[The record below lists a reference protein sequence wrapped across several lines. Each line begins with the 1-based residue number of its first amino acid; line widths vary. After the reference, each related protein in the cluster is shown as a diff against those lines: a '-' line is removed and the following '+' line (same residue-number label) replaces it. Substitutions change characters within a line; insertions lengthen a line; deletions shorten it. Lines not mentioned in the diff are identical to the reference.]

1 MVDPP
6 HRAPDVGQRSAPDA
20 NDLGASL
27 ARFFPDHSVDMGPD
41 WKKFRAEG
49 AVASLGKVHIFR
61 SAIFSRIRLNIRNSA
76 YFAQG
81 FPSQGTSETVNNGY
95 SATNSSEIGAS
106 LEPGEVSF
114 ANKSEFR
121 SNVVMVTAD
130 AMSQTVAA
138 LSGRNDIGRIELDR
152 KCSKVRPE
160 LRLLRGITS
169 SLSEE
174 LDLSHFSP
182 IVLAEL
188 EQTILVSLACG
199 ISHNY
204 TRLLESHEPD
214 LAPHQVRRVE
224 NYIEANWGQPLSIQG
239 LAVVASAS
247 ARSVFQSFRIH
258 RGYSPMKFVKTVRL
272 RRARE
277 MLQGASSDFTVT
289 TVAFACGFGNLG
301 HFARDYQNAFGET
314 PSATLS
320 RTKAANAAAPR
331 MSHLEGGRPS
341 AEAERVRFERP

>member
-6 HRAPDVGQRSAPDA
+6 RRAPEVGPRTYPDA
-20 NDLGASL
+20 NGFGGAL
-27 ARFFPDHSVDMGPD
+27 ARFFPEHSVDMGPD
-41 WKKFRAEG
+41 WKRFRAEG
-49 AVASLGKVHIFR
+49 SVTSMEKVHILR
-61 SAIFSRIRLNIRNSA
+61 SAIFSRFSLKIRNSA

-81 FPSQGTSETVNNGY
+81 FPTQGTSETVNNGY
-95 SATNSSEIGAS
+95 WAANSSENGAS
-106 LEPGEVSF
+106 LEPGDVSF
-114 ANKSEFR
+114 SNKSEFR
-121 SNVVMVTAD
+121 SNVVMVSYD

-174 LDLSHFSP
+174 FDFKHCSP
-182 IVLAEL
+182 IALAEV

-204 TRLLESHEPD
+204 TRFLESHEPD

-224 NYIEANWGQPLSIQG
+224 NYIEANWGQPLSIHG

-277 MLQGASSDFTVT
+277 MLQSTGSDFTVT

-301 HFARDYQNAFGET
+301 HFARDYQNAFGEM

-320 RTKAANAAAPR
+320 RTKAANTASPR
-331 MSHLEGGRPS
+331 MSHLEVGRPP
-341 AEAERVRFERP
+341 AEAERGRL